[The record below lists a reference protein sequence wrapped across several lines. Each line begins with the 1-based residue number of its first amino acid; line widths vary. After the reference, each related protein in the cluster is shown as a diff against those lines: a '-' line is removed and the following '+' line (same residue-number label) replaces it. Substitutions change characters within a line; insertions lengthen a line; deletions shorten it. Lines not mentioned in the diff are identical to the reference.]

1 MKVSFIL
8 FLLQRITMHETRAG
22 SFGHYRDQNLENI
35 GPAMQQ
41 YDWMS

>member
-1 MKVSFIL
+1 MG
-8 FLLQRITMHETRAG
+8 AG

-41 YDWMS
+41 YDWMSLDFGPLATSVVQ